1 MSDIKLPTPADLL
14 ARYGRRAK
22 KRYSQ
27 NFLIDIGIL
36 DDVAEV
42 AGAAESIR
50 VLEIGPGP
58 GGLTTRLLAR
68 GASVRAVEADPMM
81 LDHLHSAFPKAA
93 DLEIIEGDV
102 LALDLAELIGTPPRH
117 VAANLPY
124 SIATEILFRILD
136 LEEKPRRMALM
147 YQLEVA
153 ERIAAKPGDRAF
165 GMLGLSTMFHY
176 DAAIDRVV
184 KPGSFVPP
192 PKVTSAIVGFRV
204 LTKPLCTDIEREKIL
219 RIGRKAFQLRR
230 KMLRKSLRQ
239 VRADAEERLVALDI
253 DPRKRPEALDL
264 GEWLRLGAFME
275 DSGDVAAL

>member
-1 MSDIKLPTPADLL
+1 MNKMELPSPADLL
-14 ARYGRRAK
+14 ALYGRRAK

-42 AGAAESIR
+42 AGAAPSVRI
-50 VLEIGPGP
+50 LEIGPGP

-81 LDHLHSAFPKAA
+81 LDHLHSAFPAEA
-93 DLEIIEGDV
+93 DLEVIDGDV
-102 LALDLAELIGTPPRH
+102 LALDLEELIGSPACH

-136 LEEKPRRMALM
+136 LDDKPRRMALM

-153 ERIAAKPGDRAF
+153 QRIAAKPGDRLF

-176 DAAIDRVV
+176 HAVIDRVV

-192 PKVTSAIVGFRV
+192 PKVTSAIVGFRLV
-204 LTKPLCTDIEREKIL
+204 TQPLCADVEREKIL
-219 RIGRKAFQLRR
+219 SIGRKAFQLRR
-230 KMLRKSLRQ
+230 KMLRKSLKPL
-239 VRADAEERLVALDI
+239 RADAEERLNVLGI

-264 GEWLRLGAFME
+264 DEWLRLGSFM
-275 DSGDVAAL
+275 DDIDGDAAL